1 MCANMKCMCLACGM
15 TQIPVCSTVG
25 ACGGVSLFAQIVTLG
40 ALSLSLLIGTM
51 NLWLTA
57 VMTKM
62 RKFMKHH
69 TLNI

>member
-1 MCANMKCMCLACGM
+1 MCIACGV

-25 ACGGVSLFAQIVTLG
+25 ACGGVSLFAQIITLG

-57 VMTKM
+57 VVMKI
-62 RKFMKHH
+62 RKLFKRH